1 MLLKT
6 IRAYLAK
13 VQGGGKVIRLAGTPV
28 SREAIEKLEHLLR
41 EARAGRVIGIA
52 YVAMHKTFAYTVDI
66 AGETKRSPT
75 LTRGMLHLLD
85 DELSAIIRGKT
96 R

>member
-1 MLLKT
+1 M
-6 IRAYLAK
+6 RALEYLI
-13 VQGGGKVIRLAGTPV
+13 Q
-28 SREAIEKLEHLLR
+28 
-41 EARAGRVIGIA
+41 EARAGRVVGLA
-52 YVAMHKTFAYTVDI
+52 WLAMHKTFDYSVDI

-96 R
+96 